1 MYLLPL
7 KELKDEPL
15 LGGFMLWDGSFDQNN
30 IMRGKHF
37 REHTREMYGNKGPL
51 PTGNPKTLPPN
62 LNTKTPIV
70 TKKPNITKK
79 PLATKRPELPTRP
92 SKSKP

>member
-37 REHTREMYGNKGPL
+37 REHIRDMYGNKGPL

-62 LNTKTPIV
+62 PNTKTPIV
-70 TKKPNITKK
+70 TKKSVT
-79 PLATKRPELPTRP
+79 TKRPEPATKP
-92 SKSKP
+92 SKCNLFKL

>member
-37 REHTREMYGNKGPL
+37 REHIRDMYGNKGPL

-79 PLATKRPELPTRP
+79 PLTSKRPELPTRP
-92 SKSKP
+92 CKSKP

>member
-37 REHTREMYGNKGPL
+37 REHIRDMYGNKGPL

-79 PLATKRPELPTRP
+79 PLTTKRPELPTRP

>member
-30 IMRGKHF
+30 IIRGKHF
-37 REHTREMYGNKGPL
+37 REHIRDMYGNKGPL

-79 PLATKRPELPTRP
+79 PLTTKRPELPTRP